1 MSQGYCSAIQRR
13 SFPQILQRL
22 RNLVPVVEKCRS
34 NTVQFFFKGFRIPVQ
49 DGSVLQNVVLKIDFT
64 AGFLF
69 TGVKRSPPGP
79 FPLLCAAQ
87 MGDDLVYFL
96 VNVIFRQR
104 CLAELC
110 ITIDQLLHKGSVLAK
125 AVEPGLCLEGDILRG
140 KRLKQVIVNGTVIVP
155 HRTQG
160 QLSSDLLVGVSGII
174 TGKFPKQVF
183 IDTNGV
189 EWDLC
194 VPDSN
199 LDMLPP
205 VGNEAKIYTY
215 LQHTDQLMSL
225 YGFASSD
232 ERSVFLD
239 LLKVDGVG
247 PKGAVK
253 IMSAVSSSRLLD
265 VLEKGDL
272 EMLEKIPGV
281 GKKTAGKMMLTLKGK
296 LKISESAGDL
306 VRVSAASPYADV
318 VMSLASMGYD
328 KKLVE
333 QKVAQLV
340 EILTND
346 SSFLGKGQKE
356 REDILFRRAIVE
368 LA

>member
-1 MSQGYCSAIQRR
+1 MFNS
-13 SFPQILQRL
+13 L
-22 RNLVPVVEKCRS
+22 
-34 NTVQFFFKGFRIPVQ
+34 T
-49 DGSVLQNVVLKIDFT
+49 
-64 AGFLF
+64 
-69 TGVKRSPPGP
+69 
-79 FPLLCAAQ
+79 
-87 MGDDLVYFL
+87 
-96 VNVIFRQR
+96 
-104 CLAELC
+104 
-110 ITIDQLLHKGSVLAK
+110 
-125 AVEPGLCLEGDILRG
+125 
-140 KRLKQVIVNGTVIVP
+140 
-155 HRTQG
+155 
-160 QLSSDLLVGVSGII
+160 GII

-225 YGFASSD
+225 YGFASAD

-253 IMSAVSSSRLLD
+253 IMSAVSSARLLD

-296 LKISESAGDL
+296 LKLSESAGGS
-306 VRVSAASPYADV
+306 VVSLAAASPYADV
-318 VMSLASMGYD
+318 VMSLASMGYE

-333 QKVAQLV
+333 QKIAQLV
-340 EILTND
+340 EVLTND
-346 SSFLGKGQKE
+346 KDFAGKSQKE
-356 REDILFRRAIVE
+356 REDTLFRRALVE

>member
-1 MSQGYCSAIQRR
+1 MFNS
-13 SFPQILQRL
+13 L
-22 RNLVPVVEKCRS
+22 
-34 NTVQFFFKGFRIPVQ
+34 T
-49 DGSVLQNVVLKIDFT
+49 
-64 AGFLF
+64 
-69 TGVKRSPPGP
+69 
-79 FPLLCAAQ
+79 
-87 MGDDLVYFL
+87 
-96 VNVIFRQR
+96 
-104 CLAELC
+104 
-110 ITIDQLLHKGSVLAK
+110 
-125 AVEPGLCLEGDILRG
+125 
-140 KRLKQVIVNGTVIVP
+140 
-155 HRTQG
+155 
-160 QLSSDLLVGVSGII
+160 GII
-174 TGKFPKQVF
+174 TAKFPKQVF
-183 IDTNGV
+183 IDTHGI

-205 VGNEAKIYTY
+205 VGNEAKIYTW

-225 YGFASSD
+225 YGFASAD

-253 IMSAVSSSRLLD
+253 IMSAVTSGRLLD

-296 LKISESAGDL
+296 LKISESSSNL
-306 VRVSAASPYADV
+306 VRTEAASPYSDV
-318 VMSLASMGYD
+318 VLSLASMGYD

-340 EILTND
+340 EVLTNEAD
-346 SSFLGKGQKE
+346 FAGKSQKE
-356 REDILFRRAIVE
+356 REEILFRRAIVE
-368 LA
+368 MA